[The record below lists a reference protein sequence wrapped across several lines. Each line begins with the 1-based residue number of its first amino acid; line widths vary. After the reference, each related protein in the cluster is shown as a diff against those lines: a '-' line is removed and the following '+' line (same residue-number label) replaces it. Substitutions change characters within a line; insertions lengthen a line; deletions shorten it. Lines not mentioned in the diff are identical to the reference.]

1 MRLHPVP
8 LRFVVTED
16 GKSMH
21 LTHDSWA
28 QAREHADYL
37 HRCFPHQHIYGVT
50 SFYKRWK
57 Y

>member
-1 MRLHPVP
+1 MLHQFP

-21 LTHDSWA
+21 ITHDSWA

-37 HRCFPHQHIYGVT
+37 HRCFPHEHIYGVT
-50 SFYKRWK
+50 CFYKRRK
-57 Y
+57 YP